1 MSNRMLISPSELPH
15 ARTRGQFI
23 KYVLAGGIAN
33 LIGYG
38 LYLLITWGGLG
49 HKTTMT
55 LLFFV
60 GILISFWLN
69 RNWAFRGVISA
80 PGVLSRFIAAYL
92 LGFAYNFLLLW
103 VMVDFVG
110 FDHAIIQAVAIA
122 TLVLMFFVA
131 QKYWIFRAHN
141 SSP

>member
-1 MSNRMLISPSELPH
+1 MQMAWKITQMPD

-69 RNWAFRGVISA
+69 RNWAFGGVISA
-80 PGVLSRFIAAYL
+80 PGVLPRFIAAYL

-103 VMVDFVG
+103 VMVDVMG
-110 FDHAIIQAVAIA
+110 FDHTIIQAIAVA
-122 TLVLMFFVA
+122 TLALLLFMA
-131 QKYWIFRAHN
+131 QKYWIFRPQ
-141 SSP
+141 ST

>member
-1 MSNRMLISPSELPH
+1 MQMAWKITQMPD

-69 RNWAFRGVISA
+69 RNWAFGGVISA

-103 VMVDFVG
+103 VMVDVMG
-110 FDHAIIQAVAIA
+110 FDHTIIQAIAVA
-122 TLVLMFFVA
+122 TLALLLFMA
-131 QKYWIFRAHN
+131 QKYWIFRPQ
-141 SSP
+141 ST

>member
-1 MSNRMLISPSELPH
+1 MAWNIKQMPD

-69 RNWAFRGVISA
+69 RNWAFGGVVSA

-103 VMVDFVG
+103 LMVDVMG
-110 FDHAIIQAVAIA
+110 FDHTIIQAIAVA
-122 TLVLMFFVA
+122 TLALLLFMA
-131 QKYWIFRAHN
+131 QKYWIFRPQ
-141 SSP
+141 ST